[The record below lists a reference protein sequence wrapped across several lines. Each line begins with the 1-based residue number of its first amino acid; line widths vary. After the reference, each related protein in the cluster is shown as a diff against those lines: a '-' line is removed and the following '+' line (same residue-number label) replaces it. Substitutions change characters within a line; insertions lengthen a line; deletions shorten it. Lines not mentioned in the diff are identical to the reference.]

1 MDYTLYIVVFS
12 SVIILSYFFDIYSK
26 KSGIPSV
33 LMLIGLGVISNIV
46 LNISENPIPEEDIY
60 PVLIPL
66 GTVGLI
72 FIVLGAALDLKLL
85 RDRFW
90 MIIKSLL
97 VSSIGLALTSY
108 ISAKMFESLLF
119 DLSFEHALLFTIP
132 LSILSSAIIIPSL
145 GSLPEKRREFMV
157 YESVLSDI
165 VGIVAFYA
173 VLSSSKMVDKTDV
186 LPSTIRDLFITVILS
201 VLFGY
206 FLIYLFQKLKGH
218 AKIYLLIAVLMLLYS
233 LGKYL
238 HLPSL
243 VIVFVFGLILN
254 NYSLFFK
261 GKLRGFIDFEKIDSV
276 LHDFK
281 TVTAESAFVIRTFFF
296 VVFGLSITLSTLFQD
311 WKIIL
316 FGVLTLVIIY
326 VVRAFVLLVFHGSI
340 KINSVLP
347 ELFLAPRGLIT
358 ILLFFSI
365 PDEIKQGFEFGQYF
379 DGVLLFVILFSCLI
393 MTWSLIKEKKKLD
406 LKEIVGEEEEID
418 SENMEEEY
426 IEEN

>member
-12 SVIILSYFFDIYSK
+12 SVIILSYFFDLYSK

-33 LMLIGLGVISNIV
+33 LMLIALGIVSNVI
-46 LNISENPIPEEDIY
+46 LNISGSPIPEEDIY

-72 FIVLGAALDLKLL
+72 FIVLEAALDLKLL
-85 RDRFW
+85 RDRLW
-90 MIIKSLL
+90 MIIKSLM
-97 VSSIGLALTSY
+97 VSSIGLALTAY
-108 ISAKMFESLLF
+108 LAAKMFEGLLS

-145 GSLPEKRREFMV
+145 GALPEKRKEFMV

-173 VLSSSKMVDKTDV
+173 VLSSSKMIDKSDV
-186 LPSTIRDLFITVILS
+186 LPSTIRDLVITLVLS

-206 FLIYLFQKLKGH
+206 LLIYLFQKLKGH

-243 VIVFVFGLILN
+243 VIVFIFGLILN
-254 NYSLFFK
+254 NYSLFYK
-261 GKLRGFIDFEKIDSV
+261 GKLRDFIDFEKIDSV

-296 VVFGLSITLSTLFQD
+296 VVFGLSITLSSLFQD

-316 FGVLTLVIIY
+316 FGVLTIVIIY
-326 VVRAFVLLVFHGSI
+326 AVRAFVLLVFHGSI
-340 KINSVLP
+340 KISSVLP

-365 PDEIKQGFEFGQYF
+365 PAEIKEGFEFGQYF
-379 DGVLLFVILFSCLI
+379 DGVLLFVILCSCII
-393 MTWSLIKEKKKLD
+393 MMLSLMHEKKKSL
-406 LKEIVGEEEEID
+406 LKEVENDENEEEL
-418 SENMEEEY
+418 EN
-426 IEEN
+426 

>member
-1 MDYTLYIVVFS
+1 MDYTLYIVIFS
-12 SVIILSYFFDIYSK
+12 SVIILSYFFDLYSK

-33 LMLIGLGVISNIV
+33 LMLIALGVVSNVI
-46 LNISENPIPEEDIY
+46 LNISGSPIPEEDIY
-60 PVLIPL
+60 PILIPL

-72 FIVLGAALDLKLL
+72 FIVLEAALDLKLL
-85 RDRFW
+85 RDRLW
-90 MIIKSLL
+90 MIIKSLM
-97 VSSIGLALTSY
+97 VSSIGLALTAY
-108 ISAKMFESLLF
+108 LSAKMFEGLLS

-145 GSLPEKRREFMV
+145 GALPEKRKEFMV

-173 VLSSSKMVDKTDV
+173 VLSSSKMIDKSDV
-186 LPSTIRDLFITVILS
+186 LPSTIRDLVITLVLS

-206 FLIYLFQKLKGH
+206 LLIYLFQKLKGH

-243 VIVFVFGLILN
+243 VIVFIFGLILN

-261 GKLRGFIDFEKIDSV
+261 GKLRDFIDFEKIDSV

-296 VVFGLSITLSTLFQD
+296 VVFGLSITLSSLFQD

-316 FGVLTLVIIY
+316 FGVLTIVIIY
-326 VVRAFVLLVFHGSI
+326 AVRAFVLLVFHGSI
-340 KINSVLP
+340 KISSVLP

-365 PDEIKQGFEFGQYF
+365 PNEIKEGFEFGQYF
-379 DGVLLFVILFSCLI
+379 DGVLLFVILCSCII
-393 MTWSLIKEKKKLD
+393 MMLSLMHEKKKSL
-406 LKEIVGEEEEID
+406 LKEVENDENEEEL
-418 SENMEEEY
+418 EN
-426 IEEN
+426 

>member
-1 MDYTLYIVVFS
+1 MDYTLYIVIFS
-12 SVIILSYFFDIYSK
+12 SVIILSYFFDLYSK

-33 LMLIGLGVISNIV
+33 LMLIALGVVSNVI
-46 LNISENPIPEEDIY
+46 LNISGNPIPEEDIY
-60 PVLIPL
+60 PILVPL

-72 FIVLGAALDLKLL
+72 FIVLEAALDLKLL
-85 RDRFW
+85 RDRLW
-90 MIIKSLL
+90 MIIKSLM
-97 VSSIGLALTSY
+97 VSSIGLALTAY
-108 ISAKMFESLLF
+108 LSAKMFEGLLS

-145 GSLPEKRREFMV
+145 GALPEKRKEFMV

-173 VLSSSKMVDKTDV
+173 VLSSSKMIDKSDV
-186 LPSTIRDLFITVILS
+186 LPSTIRDLVITLVLS

-206 FLIYLFQKLKGH
+206 LLIYLFQKLKGH

-296 VVFGLSITLSTLFQD
+296 VVFGLSITLSSLFQD

-316 FGVLTLVIIY
+316 FGVLTIVIIY
-326 VVRAFVLLVFHGSI
+326 AVRAFVLLVFHGSI

-365 PDEIKQGFEFGQYF
+365 PNEIKEGFKFGQYF
-379 DGVLLFVILFSCLI
+379 DGVLLFVILCSCII
-393 MTWSLIKEKKKLD
+393 MMLSLMHEKKKSL
-406 LKEIVGEEEEID
+406 LIEVENKENEENDENEEEL
-418 SENMEEEY
+418 EN
-426 IEEN
+426 